1 MKIRLKAQ
9 SDGSVMVAT
18 LLTSMIVGIGVA
30 SFLMMVSNQNYSTM
44 RSLAWNAAT
53 PLAEAG
59 IEEALTHLNDDSSLT
74 ANNWS
79 SQLING
85 QTVYQKRRDF
95 VGDGSYYRV
104 TISNANSPVIFS
116 EASAPGPLG
125 RRNVSRNI
133 RVTTVPNGL
142 YRPAIFVK
150 QGIDLGND
158 FLLDSFDSTSPDS
171 STNGKYDAAK
181 VKANGNLA
189 SISTAAGAVN
199 IQDSKIF
206 GHMYT
211 PPSGGYR
218 LGNNGMVG
226 DQAFQSASANAGT
239 VQPGYYSGDLN
250 TTIPDATPPAGWQSF
265 SYPPGGLINGLSYKC
280 ILASGSYQLPPGTTL
295 TGNVLVVGDATL
307 YVPQDGS
314 IQFGSGDGITISSSL
329 GATLKLYNAS
339 STDAVL
345 SNLSNDSGT
354 ATQFTYY
361 GLPTTAGTKA
371 TFAGG
376 ATAFAG
382 TIYAPNQDIVLT
394 GPASGNQDFI
404 GAITA
409 NSVTVSGHNSMHFD
423 EALAKSGGSPRIVID
438 SYAEV
443 ASSAGF

>member
-1 MKIRLKAQ
+1 MEIWPR
-9 SDGSVMVAT
+9 
-18 LLTSMIVGIGVA
+18 
-30 SFLMMVSNQNYSTM
+30 F
-44 RSLAWNAAT
+44 
-53 PLAEAG
+53 
-59 IEEALTHLNDDSSLT
+59 
-74 ANNWS
+74 
-79 SQLING
+79 QL
-85 QTVYQKRRDF
+85 
-95 VGDGSYYRV
+95 
-104 TISNANSPVIFS
+104 
-116 EASAPGPLG
+116 
-125 RRNVSRNI
+125 
-133 RVTTVPNGL
+133 
-142 YRPAIFVK
+142 RPARSIFRTRK
-150 QGIDLGND
+150 
-158 FLLDSFDSTSPDS
+158 S
-171 STNGKYDAAK
+171 SVTC
-181 VKANGNLA
+181 
-189 SISTAAGAVN
+189 T
-199 IQDSKIF
+199 
-206 GHMYT
+206 
-211 PPSGGYR
+211 R
-218 LGNNGMVG
+218 R
-226 DQAFQSASANAGT
+226 
-239 VQPGYYSGDLN
+239 
-250 TTIPDATPPAGWQSF
+250 PPAGWQSF

-438 SYAEV
+438 SY
-443 ASSAGF
+443 